1 MTTYLTNL
9 ILFGWVFVAWD
20 HFKRKKLNLNGRGR
34 APMSAT
40 ARAAAKVS
48 NRPGPVAKKEISV

>member
-20 HFKRKKLNLNGRGR
+20 HFKRKKLNLGGRRSGNTNHVR
-34 APMSAT
+34 AG
-40 ARAAAKVS
+40 AAVQTQTTQQAS
-48 NRPGPVAKKEISV
+48 CR